1 MKECERPGCKSPRV
15 FFNKAQ
21 GLKIWIEWRMNYYSQ
36 LIFTKISDSTQAT
49 QAIDN
54 VAMWL
59 KEINNHAQTY
69 PIEDLYK
76 GFKGE
81 LSEFVRKMEE
91 IKKRLREVEDK
102 DLIEEIENVEKD
114 IYELKKQMDSSEMMH
129 NFAFHRIQL
138 KMDWVSKGSI
148 NEEIKDDTQV
158 KRLLTLAKES
168 MTHNLERKYDEK
180 FDKRNE
186 ELKIEY
192 EEKYRTQFDE
202 YKSQIEE
209 LKTKIE
215 QKDAI
220 IENQKQEIT
229 TFKSEAKK
237 KDVKFNQLVGESKI
251 KESELELLT
260 EVNNLNWKRLLE
272 FYNAKYEF

>member
-1 MKECERPGCKSPRV
+1 MKECEKPGCKSPRV

-21 GLKIWIEWRMNYYSQ
+21 GLKIWIECRMNYYSQ
-36 LIFTKISDSTQAT
+36 LIFTKIPDSTQAT
-49 QAIDN
+49 LAIDN

-69 PIEDLYK
+69 PIEDLHK

-114 IYELKKQMDSSEMMH
+114 IYELKKQIDSSEMMH

-138 KMDWVSKGSI
+138 KMDWVSKGSM
-148 NEEIKDDTQV
+148 NEEIQDDTQV

-168 MTHNLERKYDEK
+168 ITHNYERKYDESIK
-180 FDKRNE
+180 KRNE
-186 ELKIEY
+186 ELKMEY

-202 YKSQIEE
+202 YKAQIEE
-209 LKTKIE
+209 LKAKIE
-215 QKDAI
+215 IQGSTLD
-220 IENQKQEIT
+220 NQKEEIIASKEET
-229 TFKSEAKK
+229 KK
-237 KDVKFNQLVGESKI
+237 KDKKIEILEENCKKKEMEIELITTYPSSVKILFEHYK
-251 KESELELLT
+251 
-260 EVNNLNWKRLLE
+260 
-272 FYNAKYEF
+272 AKAG